1 MARWSVL
8 IAAGLALV
16 LCGADSVAAQVT
28 WQPVQSAPGVV
39 DVAGPRSDGRLAV
52 AVGGGVELFAGHG
65 LIPFTHGGGAGSY
78 LPSAGESYLAVT
90 PRVRLRRSRCS
101 FHRDEVFALGDNPD
115 RVVRITRRGSAS
127 DFASLPSP
135 FLSAIA
141 FDRVGGFGHR
151 LLVTGTA
158 QDLTTLYAIDCR
170 GRVKTLTDHGPLVEG
185 GIEVAPRGFGRFG
198 GRLIGL
204 DELHGPIYAFKPNGS
219 AATVAT
225 PPLASGPDIGAE
237 SLGFVPRLKRSG
249 AAFLADRGVPG
260 NPHPGTDSILRLT
273 AAQLNSARVRAGDL
287 LVATE
292 GGAETIAVR
301 CRKGKGCSVRRIG
314 AGPAVA
320 HAEGHISF
328 LGIRP

>member
-1 MARWSVL
+1 MSWLELPWRE
-8 IAAGLALV
+8 
-16 LCGADSVAAQVT
+16 
-28 WQPVQSAPGVV
+28 WQPTISTLHMWLQIVGKVRMALTPPLNHWWHITLFTTVRGLTTSPIPYAEREFQV
-39 DVAGPRSDGRLAV
+39 D
-52 AVGGGVELFAGHG
+52 F
-65 LIPFTHGGGAGSY
+65 
-78 LPSAGESYLAVT
+78 
-90 PRVRLRRSRCS
+90 
-101 FHRDEVFALGDNPD
+101 
-115 RVVRITRRGSAS
+115 
-127 DFASLPSP
+127 DF
-135 FLSAIA
+135 I
-141 FDRVGGFGHR
+141 GHR

-158 QDLTTLYAIDCR
+158 HDVTTLYAIDCR

-219 AATVAT
+219 AATLAT
-225 PPLASGPDIGAE
+225 PPLASGPDIGVE
-237 SLGFVPRLKRSG
+237 SLGFVPRLKSSG

-273 AAQLNSARVRAGDL
+273 AAQLGSARVRAGDL
-287 LVATE
+287 LVVTE
-292 GGAETIAVR
+292 GGAETIVVR